1 MKKICLVYP
10 ECYEVAKFGNK
21 RKEFLP
27 FGVMYLASALEK
39 ENYDVKIIATSND
52 NNCFDFS
59 DFDIVG
65 FSISSSLAYPLIK
78 ETRENSIFKANSL
91 IIAGGIHASLYPN
104 EVIKDLDCDI
114 VSIGEGEKTIVEI
127 AKSTSLDDIS
137 EIKGIYYKKDNSI
150 YVTEKRNDI
159 NELDSLA
166 FPARHLLPKEDIVME
181 RLSNTSLSIAHVLF
195 SRGCPYHC
203 NFCANQNHNV
213 RYRSKDNI
221 KEELEL
227 LIKDYGIKGFCVVD
241 DNFLV
246 NKEKAMEIIR
256 EISKLNLKWSTLAR
270 VDNVDLELLKEL
282 KNTGCVEI
290 KYGVESGS
298 QKMLDLMNK
307 KITVSEI
314 KNAFNITKDVGINAK
329 ALIMHGYPKEDINT
343 TKETIALLEELKM
356 CISRVGLTYF
366 TYLPGSPI
374 YPSEHI
380 TCNTSVYCEEQ
391 VPWGSD
397 KEKEE
402 VLESRKLLV
411 KYIKKNFPNK

>member
-21 RKEFLP
+21 RKEFPP

-59 DFDIVG
+59 DFDMIG

-91 IIAGGIHASLYPN
+91 IIAGGIHASLYPK
-104 EVIKDLDCDI
+104 EVIKNLDCDI

-127 AKSTSLDDIS
+127 AKATSLDDIS
-137 EIKGIYYKKDNSI
+137 KIKGIYYKKDNSI
-150 YVTEKRNDI
+150 YITEKRNDI
-159 NELDSLA
+159 NDLDTLA

-221 KEELEL
+221 KEELEF
-227 LIKDYGIKGFCVVD
+227 LIKDYGI
-241 DNFLV
+241 N
-246 NKEKAMEIIR
+246 
-256 EISKLNLKWSTLAR
+256 
-270 VDNVDLELLKEL
+270 
-282 KNTGCVEI
+282 
-290 KYGVESGS
+290 
-298 QKMLDLMNK
+298 
-307 KITVSEI
+307 
-314 KNAFNITKDVGINAK
+314 
-329 ALIMHGYPKEDINT
+329 
-343 TKETIALLEELKM
+343 
-356 CISRVGLTYF
+356 
-366 TYLPGSPI
+366 
-374 YPSEHI
+374 
-380 TCNTSVYCEEQ
+380 
-391 VPWGSD
+391 
-397 KEKEE
+397 
-402 VLESRKLLV
+402 
-411 KYIKKNFPNK
+411 

>member
-21 RKEFLP
+21 RKEFPP

-91 IIAGGIHASLYPN
+91 IIAGGIHASLYPK

-127 AKSTSLDDIS
+127 AKATSLDDIS
-137 EIKGIYYKKDNSI
+137 KIKGIYYKKDNSI
-150 YVTEKRNDI
+150 YITEKRNDI
-159 NELDSLA
+159 NDLDTLA

-227 LIKDYGIKGFCVVD
+227 LINDYEIKGFCVVD

-246 NKEKAMEIIR
+246 NKEKAMEIIG
-256 EISKLNLKWSTLAR
+256 EIGKLNLKWSTLAR

-282 KNTGCVEI
+282 KNSGCIEI

-314 KNAFNITKDVGINAK
+314 KNAFNLTKDVGINAK
-329 ALIMHGYPKEDINT
+329 ALIMHGFPKEDINT

-411 KYIKKNFPNK
+411 KYIKNNFSSC

>member
-10 ECYEVAKFGNK
+10 ECYEVARFGNK
-21 RKEFLP
+21 RKEFPP

-39 ENYDVKIIATSND
+39 ENYNVKIIATSND
-52 NNCFDFS
+52 NNSFNFN

-78 ETRENSIFKANSL
+78 ETRENSIFKTNSL
-91 IIAGGIHASLYPN
+91 IIAGGIHASLYPR
-104 EVIKDLDCDI
+104 EVINELNCDI

-127 AKSTSLDDIS
+127 AKATSLDDIFK
-137 EIKGIYYKKDNSI
+137 IKGIYYKKDNSI

-159 NELDSLA
+159 NDLDTID
-166 FPARHLLPKEDIVME
+166 FPARHLLPKEEIVMK
-181 RLSNTSLSIAHVLF
+181 RLADTSLPIAHVLF

-203 NFCANQNHNV
+203 NFCANQNNNV

-246 NKEKAMEIIR
+246 NKENVMKIIR
-256 EISKLNLKWSTLAR
+256 EIGKFNLKWSTLAR

-282 KNTGCVEI
+282 KNSGCIEI

-314 KNAFNITKDVGINAK
+314 KDAFNLTKYVGINVK

-343 TKETIALLEELKM
+343 TKETIALLDELEM
-356 CISRVGLTYF
+356 SISRVGLTYF

-380 TCNTSVYCEEQ
+380 TCNTSVYCKEQ

-402 VLESRKLLV
+402 VLEARKLLV
-411 KYIKKNFPNK
+411 KYINKNFPNK

>member
-21 RKEFLP
+21 RKEFPP

-166 FPARHLLPKEDIVME
+166 FPARHLLPKEDIVMK

-227 LIKDYGIKGFCVVD
+227 LIKDYEIKGFCVVD

-256 EISKLNLKWSTLAR
+256 EIGKLNLKWSTLAR

-282 KNTGCVEI
+282 KNSGCIEI

-298 QKMLDLMNK
+298 QKMLGLMNK

-329 ALIMHGYPKEDINT
+329 ALIMHGFPKEDINT

-411 KYIKKNFPNK
+411 KYIKNNFSS

>member
-21 RKEFLP
+21 RKEFPP

-59 DFDIVG
+59 DFDMIG

-91 IIAGGIHASLYPN
+91 IIAGGIHASLYPK
-104 EVIKDLDCDI
+104 EVIKNLDCDVI
-114 VSIGEGEKTIVEI
+114 SIGEGEKTIVEI
-127 AKSTSLDDIS
+127 ARATSLDDIS
-137 EIKGIYYKKDNSI
+137 KIKGIYYKKDNSI

-166 FPARHLLPKEDIVME
+166 FPARHLLPKEDIVMK

-221 KEELEL
+221 KEELEF

-256 EISKLNLKWSTLAR
+256 EIGKLNLKWSTLAR

-282 KNTGCVEI
+282 KNSGCIEI

-329 ALIMHGYPKEDINT
+329 ALIMHGFPKEDINT

>member
-21 RKEFLP
+21 RKEFPP

-59 DFDIVG
+59 DFDMIG

-91 IIAGGIHASLYPN
+91 IIAGGIHASLYPK
-104 EVIKDLDCDI
+104 EVIKNLDCDI

-127 AKSTSLDDIS
+127 AKATSLDDIS
-137 EIKGIYYKKDNSI
+137 KIKGIYYKKDNSI
-150 YVTEKRNDI
+150 YITEKRNDI
-159 NELDSLA
+159 NDLDTLA

-221 KEELEL
+221 KEELEF

-256 EISKLNLKWSTLAR
+256 EIGKLNLKWSTLAR

-282 KNTGCVEI
+282 KNSGCIEI

-314 KNAFNITKDVGINAK
+314 KNAFNLTKDVGINAK
-329 ALIMHGYPKEDINT
+329 ALIMHGFPKEDINT

>member
-21 RKEFLP
+21 RKEFPP

-59 DFDIVG
+59 DFDMIG

-104 EVIKDLDCDI
+104 EIIKDLDCDVI
-114 VSIGEGEKTIVEI
+114 SIGEGEKTIVEI
-127 AKSTSLDDIS
+127 ARATSLDDIS
-137 EIKGIYYKKDNSI
+137 KIKGIYYKKDNNI

-166 FPARHLLPKEDIVME
+166 FPARHLLPKEDIVMK

-195 SRGCPYHC
+195 SRGCPYYC

-227 LIKDYGIKGFCVVD
+227 LINDYEIKGFCVVD

-246 NKEKAMEIIR
+246 NKEKAMEIIG
-256 EISKLNLKWSTLAR
+256 EIGKLNLKWSTLAR

-282 KNTGCVEI
+282 KNSGCIEI

-314 KNAFNITKDVGINAK
+314 KNAFNLTKDVGINAK
-329 ALIMHGYPKEDINT
+329 ALIMHGFPKEDINT

>member
-21 RKEFLP
+21 RKEFPP

-59 DFDIVG
+59 DFDMVG
-65 FSISSSLAYPLIK
+65 FSISSSISYPLIK
-78 ETRENSIFKANSL
+78 KTRENSIFNANSL
-91 IIAGGIHASLYPN
+91 IIAGGIHASLYPM

-114 VSIGEGEKTIVEI
+114 ISIGEGEKTIVEI
-127 AKSTSLDDIS
+127 ARSSSLDDIS
-137 EIKGIYYKKDNSI
+137 KIKGIYYKKDNSI
-150 YVTEKRNDI
+150 YITEKRNDI
-159 NELDSLA
+159 NDLDTLS

-221 KEELEL
+221 KEELEF

-241 DNFLV
+241 DNILV

-256 EISKLNLKWSTLAR
+256 EIGKLNLKWSTLAR

-282 KNTGCVEI
+282 KNSGCIEI

-314 KNAFNITKDVGINAK
+314 KNAFNLTKDVGINAK
-329 ALIMHGYPKEDINT
+329 ALIMHGFPKEDINT

-391 VPWGSD
+391 VPWGSN

-402 VLESRKLLV
+402 VLESRKLLI

>member
-21 RKEFLP
+21 RKEFPP

-59 DFDIVG
+59 DFDMIG

-91 IIAGGIHASLYPN
+91 IIAGGIHASLYPK
-104 EVIKDLDCDI
+104 EVIKNLDCDI

-127 AKSTSLDDIS
+127 AKATSLDDIS
-137 EIKGIYYKKDNSI
+137 KIKGIYYKKDNSI
-150 YVTEKRNDI
+150 YITEKRNDI
-159 NELDSLA
+159 NDLDTLA

-221 KEELEL
+221 KEELEF

-256 EISKLNLKWSTLAR
+256 EIGKLNLKWSTLAR

-282 KNTGCVEI
+282 KNSGCIEI

-314 KNAFNITKDVGINAK
+314 KNAFNLTKDVGINAK
-329 ALIMHGYPKEDINT
+329 ALIMHGFPKEDINT

-411 KYIKKNFPNK
+411 KYIKNNFSS

>member
-21 RKEFLP
+21 RKEFPP

-59 DFDIVG
+59 DFDMVG

-150 YVTEKRNDI
+150 YITEKRNDI
-159 NELDSLA
+159 NDLDTLA

-221 KEELEL
+221 KEELEF

-256 EISKLNLKWSTLAR
+256 EIGKLNLKWSTLAR

-282 KNTGCVEI
+282 KNSGCIEI

-314 KNAFNITKDVGINAK
+314 KKAFNLTKDAGINAK
-329 ALIMHGYPKEDINT
+329 ALIMHGFPEEDINT

-391 VPWGSD
+391 VPWGSN

-402 VLESRKLLV
+402 VLESRKLLI

>member
-21 RKEFLP
+21 RKEFPP

-227 LIKDYGIKGFCVVD
+227 LIKDYEIKGFCVVD

-256 EISKLNLKWSTLAR
+256 EIGKLNLKWSTLAR

-314 KNAFNITKDVGINAK
+314 KKAFNLTKDVGINAK
-329 ALIMHGYPKEDINT
+329 ALIMHGFPKEDINT

-374 YPSEHI
+374 YPSKHI

-391 VPWGSD
+391 VPWGSN

-402 VLESRKLLV
+402 VLESRKLLI
-411 KYIKKNFPNK
+411 KYIKKNFPYK

>member
-1 MKKICLVYP
+1 MK
-10 ECYEVAKFGNK
+10 
-21 RKEFLP
+21 R
-27 FGVMYLASALEK
+27 LA
-39 ENYDVKIIATSND
+39 D
-52 NNCFDFS
+52 
-59 DFDIVG
+59 
-65 FSISSSLAYPLIK
+65 
-78 ETRENSIFKANSL
+78 
-91 IIAGGIHASLYPN
+91 
-104 EVIKDLDCDI
+104 
-114 VSIGEGEKTIVEI
+114 
-127 AKSTSLDDIS
+127 TSL
-137 EIKGIYYKKDNSI
+137 
-150 YVTEKRNDI
+150 
-159 NELDSLA
+159 
-166 FPARHLLPKEDIVME
+166 P
-181 RLSNTSLSIAHVLF
+181 IAHVLF

-203 NFCANQNHNV
+203 NFCANQNHNI
-213 RYRSKDNI
+213 RYRSKENI

-227 LIKDYGIKGFCVVD
+227 LIKDYGIKGFCVFD
-241 DNFLV
+241 DNFLA

-256 EISKLNLKWSTLAR
+256 EIGKLDLKWSTLAR
-270 VDNVDLELLKEL
+270 VDNVDLELLREL
-282 KNTGCVEI
+282 KNSGCIRI

-298 QKMLDLMNK
+298 QKMLDLMK
-307 KITVSEI
+307 KNITVDEI
-314 KNAFNITKDVGINAK
+314 KKAFKLTKEVGIDTK
-329 ALIMHGYPKEDINT
+329 ALIMHGYPEEDFNT

>member
-21 RKEFLP
+21 RKEFPP

-59 DFDIVG
+59 DFDMIG

-104 EVIKDLDCDI
+104 EIIKDLDCDVI
-114 VSIGEGEKTIVEI
+114 SIGEGEKTIVEI
-127 AKSTSLDDIS
+127 ARATSLDDIS
-137 EIKGIYYKKDNSI
+137 KIKGIYYKKDNNI

-166 FPARHLLPKEDIVME
+166 FPARHLLPKEDIVMK

-195 SRGCPYHC
+195 SRGCPYYC

-227 LIKDYGIKGFCVVD
+227 LINDYEIKGFCVVD

-246 NKEKAMEIIR
+246 NKEKAMEIIG
-256 EISKLNLKWSTLAR
+256 EIGKLNLKWSTLAR

-282 KNTGCVEI
+282 KNSGCIEI

-314 KNAFNITKDVGINAK
+314 KNAFNLTKDVGINAK
-329 ALIMHGYPKEDINT
+329 ALIMHGFPKEDINT

-411 KYIKKNFPNK
+411 KYIKNNFSS

>member
-1 MKKICLVYP
+1 M
-10 ECYEVAKFGNK
+10 
-21 RKEFLP
+21 
-27 FGVMYLASALEK
+27 
-39 ENYDVKIIATSND
+39 DT
-52 NNCFDFS
+52 
-59 DFDIVG
+59 
-65 FSISSSLAYPLIK
+65 
-78 ETRENSIFKANSL
+78 
-91 IIAGGIHASLYPN
+91 
-104 EVIKDLDCDI
+104 
-114 VSIGEGEKTIVEI
+114 
-127 AKSTSLDDIS
+127 
-137 EIKGIYYKKDNSI
+137 
-150 YVTEKRNDI
+150 
-159 NELDSLA
+159 LA

-221 KEELEL
+221 KEELEF

-256 EISKLNLKWSTLAR
+256 EIGKLNLKWSTLAR

-282 KNTGCVEI
+282 KNSGCIEI

-314 KNAFNITKDVGINAK
+314 KNAFNLTKDVGINAK
-329 ALIMHGYPKEDINT
+329 ALIMHGFPKEDINT

>member
-21 RKEFLP
+21 RKEFPP

-91 IIAGGIHASLYPN
+91 IIAGGIHASLYPK

-127 AKSTSLDDIS
+127 AKATSLDDIS
-137 EIKGIYYKKDNSI
+137 KIKGIYYKKDNNI

-166 FPARHLLPKEDIVME
+166 FPARHLLPKEDIVMK

-227 LIKDYGIKGFCVVD
+227 LIKDYEIKGFCVVD

-256 EISKLNLKWSTLAR
+256 EIGKLNLKWSTLAR

-282 KNTGCVEI
+282 KNSGCIEI

-314 KNAFNITKDVGINAK
+314 KKAFNLTKDVGINAK
-329 ALIMHGYPKEDINT
+329 ALIMHGFPKEDFNT
-343 TKETIALLEELKM
+343 TKETIGLLEELKM

-374 YPSEHI
+374 YPSKHI

>member
-21 RKEFLP
+21 RKEFPP

-59 DFDIVG
+59 DFDMIG

-104 EVIKDLDCDI
+104 EIIKDLDCDI

-127 AKSTSLDDIS
+127 AKATSLDDIS
-137 EIKGIYYKKDNSI
+137 KIKGIYYKKDNSI
-150 YVTEKRNDI
+150 YITEKRNDI
-159 NELDSLA
+159 NDLDTLA

-221 KEELEL
+221 KEELEF

-282 KNTGCVEI
+282 KNSGCIEI

-314 KNAFNITKDVGINAK
+314 KNAFNLTKDVGINAK
-329 ALIMHGYPKEDINT
+329 ALIMHGFPKEDINT

>member
-21 RKEFLP
+21 RKEFPP

-59 DFDIVG
+59 DFDMIG

-104 EVIKDLDCDI
+104 EIIKDLDCDI

-127 AKSTSLDDIS
+127 AKATSLDDIS
-137 EIKGIYYKKDNSI
+137 KIKGIYYKKDNSI
-150 YVTEKRNDI
+150 YITEKRNDI
-159 NELDSLA
+159 NDLDTLA

-221 KEELEL
+221 KEELEF

-282 KNTGCVEI
+282 KNSGCIEI

-314 KNAFNITKDVGINAK
+314 KNAFNLTKDVGINAK
-329 ALIMHGYPKEDINT
+329 ALIMHGFPKEDINT
-343 TKETIALLEELKM
+343 TKETIALLEDLKM
-356 CISRVGLTYF
+356 CISRIGLTYF

-402 VLESRKLLV
+402 VLESRKLLI

>member
-10 ECYEVAKFGNK
+10 ECYEVERFGNK
-21 RKEFLP
+21 RKELPP
-27 FGVMYLASALEK
+27 FGVMYLAGALEK

-52 NNCFDFS
+52 NNSFDFS

-78 ETRENSIFKANSL
+78 ETRKNSIFKANSL
-91 IIAGGIHASLYPN
+91 IIAGGIHASLYPR
-104 EVIKDLDCDI
+104 EVICELNCDI

-127 AKSTSLDDIS
+127 AKASSLDDFAK
-137 EIKGIYYKKDNSI
+137 IKGIYYKKDNSI

-159 NELDSLA
+159 NDLDTLA
-166 FPARHLLPKEDIVME
+166 FPARHLLPKEDIVMK
-181 RLSNTSLSIAHVLF
+181 RLADTSLPIAHVLF

-203 NFCANQNHNV
+203 NFCANQNHNI
-213 RYRSKDNI
+213 RYRGKENI

-227 LIKDYGIKGFCVVD
+227 LIKDYGIKGFCVFD

-256 EISKLNLKWSTLAR
+256 EIGKLDLKWSTLAR
-270 VDNVDLELLKEL
+270 VDNVDLELLREL
-282 KNTGCVEI
+282 KNSGCIRI

-298 QKMLDLMNK
+298 QKMLDLMK
-307 KITVSEI
+307 KNITVDEI
-314 KNAFNITKDVGINAK
+314 KKAFKLTKEVGIDTK
-329 ALIMHGYPKEDINT
+329 ALIMHGFPGEDFNT

-356 CISRVGLTYF
+356 CISRIGLTYF

-380 TCNTSVYCEEQ
+380 TCNTSVYCEDQ